1 MPELL
6 QLVSELDVIVYFAV
20 VDHGNATGLIPHR
33 LGAAADIDDRQ
44 SPTAE
49 SDLVAFVGRV
59 GEPIAGAIR
68 PTARHQISQSPQEP
82 MILASRAW

>member
-1 MPELL
+1 
-6 QLVSELDVIVYFAV
+6 
-20 VDHGNATGLIPHR
+20 
-33 LGAAADIDDRQ
+33 
-44 SPTAE
+44 
-49 SDLVAFVGRV
+49 VAFVGRV